1 MFVGWL
7 ALGYVLNLGKRL
19 GLERLVTVGGL
30 LVAAVIV
37 WQLIRGRRG

>member
-1 MFVGWL
+1 MVDH
-7 ALGYVLNLGKRL
+7 GKRL
-19 GLERLVTVGGL
+19 GPERFVMAGGL